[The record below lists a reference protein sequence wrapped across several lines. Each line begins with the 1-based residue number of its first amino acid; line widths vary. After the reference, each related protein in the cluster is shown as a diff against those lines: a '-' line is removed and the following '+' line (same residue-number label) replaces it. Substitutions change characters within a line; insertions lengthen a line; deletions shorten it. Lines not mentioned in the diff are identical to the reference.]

1 MSLAKKCDICGK
13 LYEPY
18 TTECDF
24 RGVNG
29 IVLVFIDEEGEYG
42 TPPDTATDCCPECM
56 KAIMYFIDGL
66 RNGGVSESK
75 VNVATK
81 EPEPE
86 KSKVNV
92 ATKEPESERS
102 CETCLYG
109 CLDPEDHPCCV
120 CNSFEKWLSA

>member
-42 TPPDTATDCCPECM
+42 TPPDTATDCCPGCM
-56 KAIMYFIDGL
+56 KAIMHFIDRL
-66 RNGGVSESK
+66 RNGGVSESE

-86 KSKVNV
+86 KN
-92 ATKEPESERS
+92 
-102 CETCLYG
+102 CETCRYG
-109 CLDPEDHPCCV
+109 CLDPGDPPCCV

>member
-56 KAIMYFIDGL
+56 KAIMHFIDGL
-66 RNGGVSESK
+66 RNGAGSKSE
-75 VNVATK
+75 VNVTTK

-86 KSKVNV
+86 KS
-92 ATKEPESERS
+92 

-109 CLDPEDHPCCV
+109 GLDPEDPPCCI

>member
-29 IVLVFIDEEGEYG
+29 IVLVSIDEEGEYG

-56 KAIMYFIDGL
+56 KAIMQFIDGL

-75 VNVATK
+75 ANVATK

-86 KSKVNV
+86 KS
-92 ATKEPESERS
+92 
-102 CETCLYG
+102 CETCRYG
-109 CLDPEDHPCCV
+109 CLDPEEPPCRV
-120 CNSFEKWLSA
+120 CDSFEKWLSA

>member
-42 TPPDTATDCCPECM
+42 TPPDTATDCCPGCM
-56 KAIMYFIDGL
+56 KAIMHFIDRL
-66 RNGGVSESK
+66 RNGGVSESE

-86 KSKVNV
+86 KS
-92 ATKEPESERS
+92 
-102 CETCLYG
+102 CETCRYG
-109 CLDPEDHPCCV
+109 CLDPEDPPCRV
-120 CNSFEKWLSA
+120 CDSFEKWVSS

>member
-56 KAIMYFIDGL
+56 KAIMQFIDGL
-66 RNGGVSESK
+66 RNGAGSKSE

-86 KSKVNV
+86 KS
-92 ATKEPESERS
+92 
-102 CETCLYG
+102 CETCRYG
-109 CLDPEDHPCCV
+109 CLDPEDPPCRV
-120 CNSFEKWLSA
+120 CDSFEKWLSA